1 MNPRALDHK
10 ACADCAS
17 RPHCLLGR
25 QEKALRAAW
34 EPHIRER
41 RVQRGE
47 VLQRQGAEQAF
58 VQIVKVGTV
67 LLQRSAGDGVHRP
80 IGLAG
85 CGQTLGTPG
94 LLEQP
99 ADLSCVA
106 VLPGRVC
113 EIDVATLARSEL
125 LAGNALLDLAR
136 EQLRAYALLADWA
149 RILRVRGAT
158 GQLAGALL
166 LLADAQRSTRVRLP
180 SHAVLASLLA
190 TTRETVARSITQLTR
205 LNGLVRHDRWHCEI
219 VRDTLAVLAEGC
231 PPGGAATTELPE
243 APAQPVVIE
252 TAEPVASV
260 PQVAPAAP
268 PLPPIAPH
276 AAGAAPARLP
286 AFRPLTPRS
295 TPASPARREPA
306 ARRAA

>member
-47 VLQRQGAEQAF
+47 VLQRQGAEQTF

-67 LLQRSAGDGVHRP
+67 LLQRSAGDGVDRP

-125 LAGNALLDLAR
+125 LTGTALLDLAR

-180 SHAVLASLLA
+180 SHAVLAALLA

-219 VRDTLAVLAEGC
+219 VRDTLAGLAEGV
-231 PPGGAATTELPE
+231 PAAGAASPPE
-243 APAQPVVIE
+243 RPAALE
-252 TAEPVASV
+252 TAGPVGTAANV
-260 PQVAPAAP
+260 LPAAL
-268 PLPPIAPH
+268 PLPSLAPH

-286 AFRPLTPRS
+286 AFRPLTPRA

-306 ARRAA
+306 AVRAA